1 MTAREW
7 LKEKFPSVFGKPAP
21 ILIET
26 PWGYVTESARL
37 QAAINMKVDEAVKA
51 RVETMLI
58 QQYSGDVQAGMA
70 EARRRYPEAYS
81 DD

>member
-21 ILIET
+21 PIIMTE
-26 PWGYVTESARL
+26 WGPVTESARL
-37 QAAINMKVDEAVKA
+37 QAAINMRVDENIKA

-70 EARRRYPEAYS
+70 EARRRYPEAYR
-81 DD
+81 D